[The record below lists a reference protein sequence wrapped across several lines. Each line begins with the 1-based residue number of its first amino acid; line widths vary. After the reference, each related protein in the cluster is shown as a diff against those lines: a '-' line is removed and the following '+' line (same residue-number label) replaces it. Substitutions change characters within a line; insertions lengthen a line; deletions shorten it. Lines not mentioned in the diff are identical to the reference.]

1 MVQHSGRRPWGQ
13 GLVQQVTGSLFLAG
27 TELKQ
32 DTQLSWRR
40 NQGKPRKPLL
50 NKDRLDKAGCQVWG
64 NQGPESRSICP
75 RSCQHGQREMGLD
88 PQAPFS
94 FLYPQGSLAKLLTH
108 KSSPLCGTVWS
119 LLAFRWRWQ
128 SLEKSNCALTKE
140 PEPRSN
146 TSRLVQREASGRTA
160 LVTFR
165 DPFLGQFF
173 HSGSQNT

>member
-50 NKDRLDKAGCQVWG
+50 KKDRLDKAGCQVWG
-64 NQGPESRSICP
+64 NRGPESRSICP

-108 KSSPLCGTVWS
+108 KSSPTVWHCVES
-119 LLAFRWRWQ
+119 LRLLVVLAILREEQLCLDERTRTQKQYLQTYPEGSFR
-128 SLEKSNCALTKE
+128 SYSISYL
-140 PEPRSN
+140 P
-146 TSRLVQREASGRTA
+146 
-160 LVTFR
+160 
-165 DPFLGQFF
+165 
-173 HSGSQNT
+173 